1 MAAGTLSFLDC
12 FDCVEDPRLDRKKL
26 HGLIDVLFISVA
38 ATVAGADGPSDI
50 EEFATEKIDWCR
62 KFVPLGNGVPSHD
75 TIGRVIG
82 LIRPL
87 EFQKA
92 FLDWVASF
100 VAEDDVSDEAE
111 VRFVAIDGKTARGSH
126 SSTERENPL
135 HIVSAWASQQSV
147 SLGQVAVDEKSN
159 EITAIPKLL
168 QMLELAGA
176 IVSIDAMG
184 CQKEIVNQID
194 MAGADATISL
204 KGNQGRLHA
213 DTVEMFAY
221 FDKIGFEDVPHSY
234 HREVSSGHGRID
246 IREIWTFSPHAYAQ
260 YFRTLDQWTPIQ
272 TVSMVRS
279 ERRLKGKVEQETRY
293 FISTL
298 TAQAKEQLRYI
309 RRHWGIENELHWVLD
324 VAFQQDAQRTRKA
337 NSAANLVTL
346 HHMVLNLLRLDKSKG
361 GIETKRLKCGWDTH
375 YRMCVLAPILSPGNV
390 N

>member
-1 MAAGTLSFLDC
+1 MMVKIETTLHQAFSNLY
-12 FDCVEDPRLDRKKL
+12 DPRQAKKVE
-26 HGLIDVLFISVA
+26 HPLINIIFIAVSGILC
-38 ATVAGADGPSDI
+38 GANNWTHISEFGKAQHEWF
-50 EEFATEKIDWCR
+50 EEFLEM
-62 KFVPLGNGVPSHD
+62 PNGIPSHD
-75 TIGRVIG
+75 TFGTVFG
-82 LIRPL
+82 LL
-87 EFQKA
+87 
-92 FLDWVASF
+92 WC
-100 VAEDDVSDEAE
+100 DDFSDCFCQWMKLLSP
-111 VRFVAIDGKTARGSH
+111 VLGKHVAIDGKFARGSKDG
-126 SSTERENPL
+126 TLGRGA
-135 HIVSAWASQQSV
+135 IDMVSAFATESGLTLAQHKV
-147 SLGQVAVDEKSN
+147 NEKSN
-159 EITAIPKLL
+159 EITAIPQLL
-168 QMLELAGA
+168 SLLNLKNC
-176 IVSIDAMG
+176 VVTIDAMG